1 MNYDWTGLR
10 TKRVR
15 VAKAIVI
22 AAGLLV
28 LCLIPWLA
36 LTV

>member
-1 MNYDWTGLR
+1 MNYDWTGIR

-15 VAKAIVI
+15 VMKSIVI
-22 AAGLLV
+22 AALLVV